1 MLVLLPSVSDP
12 PLWTLRWTSSAPPS
26 VDPLYKYH
34 SPQPEQ
40 WGMEE
45 NIQLHTLM
53 GELCLHS
60 WTLVWC
66 QTMGGNLAMAI
77 FMSRFPPILWHKHAT
92 TKSGDPIVQHSYA
105 MNTHACSIPF
115 CNCMFVLDK
124 GWNSGYI
131 HGLLYG
137 ARQGVELW
145 LYSCIVGW
153 THWQVKYAWLYY
165 SETDTLQQRTP
176 TIQQK
181 SRLSFHSLQYLSN
194 PWIADTPLL
203 RITDSFCGSNC
214 SQTIRT

>member
-1 MLVLLPSVSDP
+1 
-12 PLWTLRWTSSAPPS
+12 
-26 VDPLYKYH
+26 
-34 SPQPEQ
+34 
-40 WGMEE
+40 MEE

-66 QTMGGNLAMAI
+66 QTMGGNLAMSI

-165 SETDTLQQRTP
+165 SETPLNGHPST
-176 TIQQK
+176 
-181 SRLSFHSLQYLSN
+181 
-194 PWIADTPLL
+194 ADTHDTAKVPTVLPFASILNQPL
-203 RITDSFCGSNC
+203 N
-214 SQTIRT
+214 IRHPIAPYNRQFLWFQLFTNNTYLMTLT